1 MAIGRIICLVTNAR
15 LQTVLDKNSIE
26 IGWFLSHLMSLGLL
40 VSDKHGRWTTYHLNT
55 TFSTKSGGEGVS
67 EGVNEGVNE
76 GLRFTSTQKDILAFI
91 SVNPSS
97 TYTDIATKVGI
108 SIATVYRNITILKG
122 LKVIERVGSDK
133 TGYWKVLQ

>member
-40 VSDKHGRWTTYHLNT
+40 VSDKRGRWTTYHLNT
-55 TFSTKSGGEGVS
+55 TFSTKSGGEGAS

-76 GLRFTSTQKDILAFI
+76 GVRFTNTQKDILAFI

-97 TYTDIATKVGI
+97 TYTDIATRVGI

>member
-1 MAIGRIICLVTNAR
+1 
-15 LQTVLDKNSIE
+15 
-26 IGWFLSHLMSLGLL
+26 MSLGLL
-40 VSDKHGRWTTYHLNT
+40 VSDKRGRWTTYHLNT
-55 TFSTKSGGEGVS
+55 TFSTKSGGEGAS
-67 EGVNEGVNE
+67 EGVNEGV
-76 GLRFTSTQKDILAFI
+76 RFTNTQKDILAFI

-97 TYTDIATKVGI
+97 TYTDIATRVGI

>member
-97 TYTDIATKVGI
+97 TYTDIATNVGI

-122 LKVIERVGSDK
+122 LKVGHRIFLWTSPDNH
-133 TGYWKVLQ
+133 